1 MFLDQVTANDADGG
15 AYGLVTYSMLK
26 VSNNGGN
33 KFQMDSNGTLYAI
46 SAVVRLM
53 QYEIL
58 VQAQDSDP
66 NPLTRRLDKKICWC
80 FDFFYCPFQEGG
92 FLFMFPFRKEASF
105 IIAPFKQ
112 VTCSFIDAFNKVIQI
127 KKLE

>member
-80 FDFFYCPFQEGG
+80 FDFFLLSLSGRRLPFHVPFQEGS
-92 FLFMFPFRKEASF
+92 FLYYRPF
-105 IIAPFKQ
+105 
-112 VTCSFIDAFNKVIQI
+112 
-127 KKLE
+127 